1 MKAEMSAV
9 NLIQCLAGEMFY
21 HPADVVQAIQEDEE
35 VRALVRRYGRGEV
48 SYEEVREAVNAIC

>member
-9 NLIQCLAGEMFY
+9 NLIQCLAGEMFC
-21 HPADVVQAIQEDEE
+21 HPADVVHAIQEDEE
-35 VRALVRRYGRGEV
+35 ARALIRRYGRGEV